1 MIGRYIDNRLNIE
14 IDIDRL
20 DGWVD
25 REMGRWIDR
34 ETDGWISWKI
44 PILPKH
50 A

>member
-14 IDIDRL
+14 IDVDRL
-20 DGWVD
+20 DGWID
-25 REMGRWIDR
+25 RETDGWIDR